1 MSFEYNEVDFG
12 ELESV
17 RLVEGDVSPKT
28 KDTDGKSGDLSKE
41 QKRKSQ
47 LVDLLSEDFDNFHAL
62 LDKLIGCYYSY
73 GRRRELVSETL
84 GVPDY
89 VNCEN
94 CGAKAESPNGNP
106 ICKEAEIK
114 EDGETLYKIIPDTES
129 VPSFCSRDMRWMNF
143 PEHLVES
150 VDDELQSIAE
160 SGFEEYAEEQ
170 REKYRERREEAKRDG
185 REHSDYVTKD
195 LSDLVTTREE
205 YTSRELDKLVRGLFD
220 PRDFDDFRKSAL
232 RVAWLLHLDDVLQE
246 DYHPQRAEAYLRV
259 MDSCHQSDTLPGQG
273 GDVFEKEVRD
283 YLRSLGFPM
292 FERAFKIE
300 GCETSHK
307 EMDIYTELPW
317 GERAIFEVF
326 TTGAHSE
333 KHKQLKQYGRLLEL
347 AESVDPVQVLM
358 CDGHLSKQRLDEDL
372 LYDFL
377 STQIDSIGDI
387 EPPGNHN
394 NPFPSD
400 EVELLGHAESLSY
413 NQYESDFEPV
423 DGSKK
428 RESRLMAKLRGMGYN
443 PSLPVFKQRRNYGY
457 CGPTITVGDGG
468 GSISLTLYSNRE
480 SAWEDVDDAKE
491 ANKRNE
497 RMFERLDGSRRFKWQ
512 MVGPSGWGRYLSE
525 VIGKPVIVAEIGD
538 FDQSLICS
546 GLFDRLLRENPL

>member
-1 MSFEYNEVDFG
+1 MSFDYNEVGFG
-12 ELESV
+12 EVESV

-28 KDTDGKSGDLSKE
+28 KDTDRWSGDLSKE

-47 LVDLLSEDFDNFHAL
+47 LVELLSDDFDKFHSL
-62 LDKLIGCYYSY
+62 LDKLIGCYHSY

-89 VNCEN
+89 VNCGN
-94 CGAKAESPNGNP
+94 CLAKAESANGNP
-106 ICKEAEIK
+106 ICKEAEVN
-114 EDGETLYKIIPDTES
+114 EDGETLYKIIPDIES
-129 VPSFCSRDMRWMNF
+129 VPPFCSRDMRYVNF
-143 PEHLVES
+143 PEHLVEL

-160 SGFEEYAEEQ
+160 CGFEEYAEKQ

-185 REHSDYVTKD
+185 REHSNYVTKD
-195 LSDLVTTREE
+195 ISDLVTSREE
-205 YTSRELDKLVRGLFD
+205 YTARELNKLVRGLFD

-232 RVAWLLHLDDVLQE
+232 RVAWLLHLDDALQE

-259 MDSCHQSDTLPGQG
+259 MDSRHQSNTLPGQG
-273 GDVFEKEVRD
+273 GDVFEEEVRD

-292 FERAFKIE
+292 FDRVFKIE

-307 EMDIYTELPW
+307 EMDIYTKLPW
-317 GERAIFEVF
+317 GEPAIFEVF

-347 AESVDPVQVLM
+347 ADGVDPVQILM
-358 CDGHLSKQRLDEDL
+358 SDDHMSKQRLDQYL
-372 LYDFL
+372 LYHLL
-377 STQIDSIGDI
+377 SAQIDSIGDI
-387 EPPGNHN
+387 EPPRVLN

-400 EVELLGHAESLSY
+400 EVELLGHSESLSY
-413 NQYESDFEPV
+413 DQYESDFEPISA
-423 DGSKK
+423 SKK
-428 RESRLMAKLRGMGYN
+428 RESRLVAKLRGMGYD
-443 PSLPVFKQRRNYGY
+443 PSLPVFKHRRNYGY
-457 CGPTITVGDGG
+457 CGPTITVGEGD

-480 SAWEDVDDAKE
+480 PLWKDVDDTKE

-512 MVGPSGWGRYLSE
+512 MVGPSGWRRYLSE
-525 VIGKPVIVAEIGD
+525 VIEKPVIVAEVGE
-538 FDQSLICS
+538 FKQSLIS
-546 GLFDRLLRENPL
+546 PDLFDRLVRESPQ